1 MITLMTPVLETD
13 GRDREVDA
21 FAESRALKV
30 GERGVPLVYW
40 GKYTAHDN
48 NRDAMVLSQR
58 LTPGRRECRAR
69 LASRRRAR
77 PARVGAVPL
86 REHGYGSV

>member
-1 MITLMTPVLETD
+1 MTPVLETD

-48 NRDAMVLSQR
+48 NRDAMVVSQR
-58 LTPGRRECRAR
+58 ADPECRQR
-69 LASRRRAR
+69 S
-77 PARVGAVPL
+77 
-86 REHGYGSV
+86 S